1 MDFVSI
7 NLPEKIN
14 RVDSLLE
21 PGLSH
26 TPNAH
31 QGGEKNITE
40 NYVSKPDC

>member
-14 RVDSLLE
+14 RVDLLLE

-31 QGGEKNITE
+31 QGGEKK
-40 NYVSKPDC
+40 YHRKLCFKA